1 MRTSFLSYPVVGI
14 SFSRHRVVAVSVR
27 RSWRCCVYE
36 DYLQHDVENLLDPE
50 GDYSIL
56 AAALSHAVRQLA
68 VAPSAVLRVALPG
81 PLVQTTVLR
90 VEERPKS
97 RREAEA
103 LITWHV
109 ARQTGAG
116 KPRHVAAH
124 CISRAIG
131 DHRLYGIAVDESLY
145 RCIEEA
151 LAAERCALE
160 VVDAAT
166 TCRWNSLPEVVRG
179 RPGVLVD
186 IQDAYWSLMMWGKM
200 RHPLLVKSGWR
211 TPGGGAAEADRMA
224 REVFRLLASAGQ
236 EGGGGQAEGFFL
248 LARPEE
254 AGIAGDALLQT
265 AGIAF
270 DLLAAGANTCGDR
283 VRGLPAT
290 MAGCPALEIAC
301 AR

>member
-1 MRTSFLSYPVVGI
+1 MRTSFLSYPLVGI
-14 SFSRHRVVAVSVR
+14 SFSRHRVVAVRVR
-27 RSWRCCVYE
+27 RSWRSCVYE
-36 DYLQHDVENLLDPE
+36 DHLQHDVENLLDPE
-50 GDYSIL
+50 SGYSIL

-68 VAPSAVLRVALPG
+68 VPGAVLRVALPG

-97 RREAEA
+97 RSEAEA

-109 ARQTGAG
+109 TRQTGDG

-124 CISRAIG
+124 CISCAIG

-145 RCIEEA
+145 RCIVET
-151 LAAERCALE
+151 LAAERRALE
-160 VVDAAT
+160 VVDATT
-166 TCRWNSLPEVVRG
+166 TCRWNSLSEVVRG
-179 RPGVLVD
+179 RPGVMVD
-186 IQDAYWSLMMWGKM
+186 IQDGYWTLMMWEET

-211 TPGGGAAEADRMA
+211 TPGGGAAEAGRMA
-224 REVFRLLASAGQ
+224 REVFRLLASAGR

-248 LARPEE
+248 SARPEE

-265 AGIAF
+265 AGVAF
-270 DLLAAGANTCGDR
+270 NVLAADANTCGER
-283 VRGLPAT
+283 VGGLPAA
-290 MAGCPALEIAC
+290 MAGCPAVEIAC